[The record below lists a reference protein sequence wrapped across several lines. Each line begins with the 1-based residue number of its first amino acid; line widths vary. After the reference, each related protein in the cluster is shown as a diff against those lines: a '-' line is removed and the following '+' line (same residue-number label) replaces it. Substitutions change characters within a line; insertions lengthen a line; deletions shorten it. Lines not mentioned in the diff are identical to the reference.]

1 MRGRCE
7 NCGEPLFWKAIF
19 SAMKNCCSCGAL
31 LKKSKLDTCLYLLP
45 VSVFPVKIWLAD
57 PLLSDVFI
65 KNVTLTIYLLVSF
78 FLVLLFR
85 WWIGYQVQN

>member
-7 NCGEPLFWKAIF
+7 NCGEFLFWKAVF
-19 SAMKNCCSCGAL
+19 NAMNNCCSCGAL
-31 LKKSKLDTCLYLLP
+31 LKKSKLDIWLYLLP
-45 VSVFPVKIWLAD
+45 ISVFPVKIWLAD

-65 KNVTLTIYLLVSF
+65 KNMVLIIYLLVSF

-85 WWIGYQVQN
+85 WWIGCQVQN